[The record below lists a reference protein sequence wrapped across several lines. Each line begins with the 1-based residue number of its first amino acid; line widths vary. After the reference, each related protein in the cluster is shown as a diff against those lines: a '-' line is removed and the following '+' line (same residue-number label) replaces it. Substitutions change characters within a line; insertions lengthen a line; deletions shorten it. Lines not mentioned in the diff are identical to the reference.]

1 MMKLVKASITCHI
14 IPKQKLILLIEQ
26 LHNFTN
32 QNTNGNSVIIKYI
45 ENRNAY
51 KNQPRILP

>member
-1 MMKLVKASITCHI
+1 MKLVKASITCHI

-45 ENRNAY
+45 ENRNAN